1 MLTKLNKVPSNNHKL
16 RTTIILVIK
25 IIVVISAYLFAWNKL
40 SQSADWSTI
49 SNYQSK
55 LDSIDY
61 AIILF
66 IFLLMLV
73 NWSLEAFKWKYSIC
87 KTESISFF
95 KAFTAVWS
103 GVTIGTITPNRIGEF
118 AGRIMFLKPENRKIA
133 ATQTLYGDLSQF
145 ITTIMFGIIG
155 ISTFF
160 ATKSANFNGSFSEIS
175 ILIISFSALII
186 SILVF
191 FYFNHLIQWISKI
204 RFLKKVFKSFT
215 PSDKYTTREKSLI
228 LILSIV
234 RYAVFSFQFF
244 LAVRVLKIE
253 ISLIDCL
260 TATSSMYL
268 AVHLFPN
275 IALAEPGVRISFS
288 AIFFGSFTQSIS
300 GVAIAS
306 LIIYLINVL
315 TPIFFGGINLLFF
328 KKKN

>member
-1 MLTKLNKVPSNNHKL
+1 VQSNNLKL
-16 RTTIILVIK
+16 RKTIILVVK
-25 IIVVISAYLFAWNKL
+25 IIIVIAAYLFAWNKL

-55 LDSIDY
+55 LEATDY
-61 AIILF
+61 VILF
-66 IFLLMLV
+66 LIFLLMFA
-73 NWSLEAFKWKYSIC
+73 NWSLEAIKWKYSIR
-87 KTESISFF
+87 KTERIGFLR
-95 KAFTAVWS
+95 AFAAVWS

-155 ISTFF
+155 ISIFF
-160 ATKSANFNGSFSEIS
+160 VSKSASHVGFFSEIG
-175 ILIISFSALII
+175 IFIISFCALII
-186 SILVF
+186 SIFIF
-191 FYFNHLIQWISKI
+191 FYFNQLIRWINKI
-204 RFLKKVFKSFT
+204 GFLKKIFRSFI
-215 PSDKYTTREKSLI
+215 PVEKFNPREKFVI
-228 LILSIV
+228 LTLSIL
-234 RYAVFSFQFF
+234 RYTVFSFQFF
-244 LAVRVLKIE
+244 LAISVLKIE

-288 AIFFGSFTQSIS
+288 AIFFGAFTQSIS

-306 LIIYLINVL
+306 LIIYIINVL
-315 TPIFFGGINLLFF
+315 IPIFIGGINLLLSRR
-328 KKKN
+328 KISNSK